1 MLFPIYAIK
10 KESQFIFMEVRVILY
25 CVVRTRIYWALEP
38 FTLLSLLNRLVHS
51 FTEKHTHTHTYIGI
65 FLVCNIHTSYEEIV
79 VSKMKLAAG
88 LKEKRREKERKNF
101 LLGGRK

>member
-25 CVVRTRIYWALEP
+25 CVVQTRIYWALEP

-51 FTEKHTHTHTYIGI
+51 FPENHRHTHIGI
-65 FLVCNIHTSYEEIV
+65 FLVCNIHTSYEEMV
-79 VSKMKLAAG
+79 VSKMKFAGG
-88 LKEKRREKERKNF
+88 LKEKRREKERKIF
-101 LLGGRK
+101 